1 MFKKGSFEIGGTI
14 YPVAMKVEFRVLNGE
29 PLIVSFIW
37 YCYKSFI
44 WYHYKFKACKNEER
58 LYIQFLW
65 IFIVY
70 ILSLVSL
77 DRKSTIDRQVI
88 DTCIDNW

>member
-1 MFKKGSFEIGGTI
+1 MLALFDIVT
-14 YPVAMKVEFRVLNGE
+14 KVLFDN
-29 PLIVSFIW
+29 
-37 YCYKSFI
+37 
-44 WYHYKFKACKNEER
+44 HYKFKACKNEER

-88 DTCIDNW
+88 DTCIDNWKAIYRCSDNR